1 MNTYIELTN
10 ADDVNEFVSA
20 ASKCPYEI
28 DLECGRVYLDG
39 KSLLGVMSM
48 GMNRKLHVIVDHE
61 SVSRD
66 MAFKSVLKKFKAA
79 S

>member
-39 KSLLGVMSM
+39 KSLLGLMSM
-48 GMNRKLHVIVDHE
+48 GMNRKLQVI
-61 SVSRD
+61 
-66 MAFKSVLKKFKAA
+66 
-79 S
+79 